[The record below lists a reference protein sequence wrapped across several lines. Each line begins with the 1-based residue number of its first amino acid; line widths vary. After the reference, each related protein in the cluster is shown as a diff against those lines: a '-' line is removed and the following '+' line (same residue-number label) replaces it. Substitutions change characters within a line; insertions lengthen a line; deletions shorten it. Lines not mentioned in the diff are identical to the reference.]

1 MIGFFVNILSR
12 WLNVRT
18 IQTFTQSKSLQA
30 DNNCGFVGGFCSTI
44 LYKDY

>member
-12 WLNVRT
+12 WHNVRT

-30 DNNCGFVGGFCSTI
+30 DNNCEFVGRVLLHNI
-44 LYKDY
+44 I